1 MANTDPPAL
10 TGIALLLSEYPV
22 AKLDLHGMTGA
33 QAEQRVKMFFATQV
47 RISRGKV
54 VHIITGKGTRSA
66 GQPVLPGVVRRL
78 LDDELVHSVAEVA
91 GLPGGGG
98 MAVRLPG

>member
-33 QAEQRVKMFFATQV
+33 QAARDPPASRYCLVSCDDYSMTNSRTASPKSRVYLA
-47 RISRGKV
+47 
-54 VHIITGKGTRSA
+54 
-66 GQPVLPGVVRRL
+66 
-78 LDDELVHSVAEVA
+78 VAA
-91 GLPGGGG
+91 WL
-98 MAVRLPG
+98 